1 MIEFLPVVLALI
13 SVCVAN
19 YTDLKER
26 IIPNELT
33 FTLIAV
39 GVVFY
44 LFYGLFGSFGPSEP
58 DFYTFIAGA
67 VGAALAF
74 AIGYGLWLIGAWAG
88 GDVKMFTALGAL
100 LPGIGKFSFKPSH
113 TAPYP
118 LPITIMFNS
127 IIAIAP
133 ILFAY
138 IAISCARKPD
148 IGRKIMAPFRGSARR
163 YLEAP
168 LVLVG
173 CSALGLEIATRLGF
187 VWPLRPL
194 LVAVLLF
201 AVYLIPFKV
210 RLPISALLTLFG
222 LYLNPLT
229 VVEAFVIIL
238 LLLPGLRLLVSAVN
252 VANREVLQ
260 EKVRITELKEG
271 MIPAETIY
279 ESKGKVGRY
288 KAPGYGKLF
297 ELASRDP
304 SKLMRPK
311 WERVLADPRVA
322 AGVTRGQARALKQLV
337 KRGKLKDNIR
347 IKKGMPFAPAFGL
360 GVFISVF
367 FGDIY
372 WFFILAISGISLG
385 FTWVIGL

>member
-1 MIEFLPVVLALI
+1 MIEFLPVVLALL

-26 IIPNELT
+26 IIPNTLT
-33 FTLIAV
+33 FPLIAV

-44 LFYGLFGSFGPSEP
+44 LFFGLYVA
-58 DFYTFIAGA
+58 DFYTFVSGALGA
-67 VGAALAF
+67 VIAF
-74 AIGYGLWLIGAWAG
+74 AIGYAMWLTGGWAG

-100 LPGIGKFSFKPSH
+100 LPGIGKSFEPPH

-118 LPITIMFNS
+118 LLITILFNS

-148 IGRKIMAPFRGSARR
+148 IGRKIIAPFRGSASR

-168 LVLVG
+168 LVLVA
-173 CSALGLEIATRLGF
+173 SSTLGLEIATHLGLG
-187 VWPLRPL
+187 WPLRLL
-194 LVAVLLF
+194 LVAIVLV
-201 AVYLIPFKV
+201 AVYRIPFKI
-210 RLPISALLTLFG
+210 RLPISAALTLLG
-222 LYLNPLT
+222 LYLNPL
-229 VVEAFVIIL
+229 VAVEAFAIVL
-238 LLLPGLRLLVSAVN
+238 LLVPGLRLLVSAVS

-279 ESKGKVGRY
+279 ESGGKVGRY
-288 KAPGYGKLF
+288 RAPGYGKFLK
-297 ELASRDP
+297 LASRDP

-311 WERVLADPRVA
+311 WDRVLADSRVA
-322 AGVTRGQARALKQLV
+322 AGVTRGQVRALRQLV
-337 KRGKLKDNIR
+337 KRGKLKDSIM

-372 WFFILAISGISLG
+372 WFIVVAISGISLG
-385 FTWVIGL
+385 L

>member
-1 MIEFLPVVLALI
+1 MIEYLPVVIALV

-33 FTLIAV
+33 FSLIAF

-44 LFYGLFGSFGPSEP
+44 LLFGLYVA
-58 DFYTFIAGA
+58 DFWTFVSGVI
-67 VGAALAF
+67 GAALAF

-88 GDVKMFTALGAL
+88 GDVKMFTAFGAL
-100 LPGIGKFSFKPSH
+100 LPGIGRSFEPSH

-118 LPITIMFNS
+118 LLITILFNS

-133 ILFAY
+133 VLFAY

-148 IGRKIMAPFRGSARR
+148 IGRKIVAPLRGSARR

-173 CSALGLEIATRLGF
+173 CSALGLAIATSLGL
-187 VWPLRPL
+187 VWPLRLL
-194 LVAVLLF
+194 LVAIILVV
-201 AVYLIPFKV
+201 VYLIPFKV
-210 RLPISALLTLFG
+210 RLPISTVLTLFG

-229 VVEAFVIIL
+229 VIEAFIIIL
-238 LLLPGLRLLVSAVN
+238 FLLPGLRLLVSAVN

-260 EKVRITELKEG
+260 EKVRVTELKEG

-288 KAPGYGKLF
+288 RPPGYGKLF
-297 ELASRDP
+297 KLASRDP

-311 WERVLADPRVA
+311 WDRVLADPRVA
-322 AGVTRGQARALKQLV
+322 AGVTRGQVRALRQLV
-337 KRGKLKDNIR
+337 KRGKLKDSIR

-372 WFFILAISGISLG
+372 WFIVVAISGISLG
-385 FTWVIGL
+385 L

>member
-13 SVCVAN
+13 SVCIAN

-44 LFYGLFGSFGPSEP
+44 LLFGLYVA
-58 DFYTFIAGA
+58 DFWTFIAGV

-88 GDVKMFTALGAL
+88 GDVKMFTAFGAL
-100 LPGIGKFSFKPSH
+100 LPGIGKSFAPSH

-118 LPITIMFNS
+118 LLITILFNS

-133 ILFAY
+133 VLFAY

-148 IGRKIMAPFRGSARR
+148 IGRKIIAPFRGSARR

-173 CSALGLEIATRLGF
+173 CSVLGLEISTSLGF
-187 VWPLRPL
+187 IWPFRL
-194 LVAVLLF
+194 LLIAVILALI
-201 AVYLIPFKV
+201 YLIPFKI
-210 RLPISALLTLFG
+210 RLPISTVLTLFG

-229 VVEAFVIIL
+229 VLEGFAIIL
-238 LLLPGLRLLVSAVN
+238 LLLPGLRLLISAVN

-260 EKVRITELKEG
+260 EMVRITELKEG

-279 ESKGKVGRY
+279 VTGGKVGRY
-288 KAPGYGKLF
+288 RPPGYGKIF
-297 ELASRDP
+297 KLASKDP
-304 SKLMRPK
+304 LKLMRPK
-311 WERVLADPRVA
+311 WDRVLADPRVA
-322 AGVTRGQARALKQLV
+322 AGVTRGQVRALKQLV
-337 KRGKLKDNIR
+337 KRGKLKDSIR

-372 WFFILAISGISLG
+372 WAIVVAISGISLG
-385 FTWVIGL
+385 L

>member
-1 MIEFLPVVLALI
+1 MIEFLPVALALI

-33 FTLIAV
+33 FSLIAF

-44 LFYGLFGSFGPSEP
+44 LFFGLYVA
-58 DFYTFIAGA
+58 DFWTFVSGVI
-67 VGAALAF
+67 GAALAF

-88 GDVKMFTALGAL
+88 GDVKMFTAFGAL
-100 LPGIGKFSFKPSH
+100 LPGIGRSFEPSH

-118 LPITIMFNS
+118 LLITILFNS

-133 ILFAY
+133 VLFAY

-148 IGRKIMAPFRGSARR
+148 IGRKIVAPLRGSARR

-168 LVLVG
+168 LILVG
-173 CSALGLEIATRLGF
+173 SSALGLEIATGLGLI
-187 VWPLRPL
+187 WPLRL
-194 LVAVLLF
+194 FLVAITIFV
-201 AVYLIPFKV
+201 VYLIPFKA
-210 RLPISALLTLFG
+210 RLPISTFFTLFG
-222 LYLNPLT
+222 LYLSPLA
-229 VVEAFVIIL
+229 VAESFAIIL
-238 LLLPGLRLLVSAVN
+238 LLLPGLRLLISAVN

-260 EKVRITELKEG
+260 EKVRVTELKEG

-279 ESKGKVGRY
+279 ESGGKVGRY
-288 KAPGYGKLF
+288 RPPSYGKLF
-297 ELASRDP
+297 KLASKSP
-304 SKLMRPK
+304 SKLIRPK
-311 WERVLADPRVA
+311 WDRVLADPRVA
-322 AGVTRGQARALKQLV
+322 AGVTRGQVRALRQLV
-337 KRGKLKDNIR
+337 KRGKLKDSIR

-372 WFFILAISGISLG
+372 WFIIAAISGIS
-385 FTWVIGL
+385 FGL

>member
-13 SVCVAN
+13 SVFVAN

-33 FTLIAV
+33 FSLIAF
-39 GVVFY
+39 GVIFY
-44 LFYGLFGSFGPSEP
+44 LLFGLYVA
-58 DFYTFIAGA
+58 DFWTFVSGVI
-67 VGAALAF
+67 GAALAF

-88 GDVKMFTALGAL
+88 GDVKMFTAFGAL
-100 LPGIGKFSFKPSH
+100 LPGIGRSFEPSH

-118 LPITIMFNS
+118 LLITILFNS

-133 ILFAY
+133 VLFAY

-148 IGRKIMAPFRGSARR
+148 IARKIVAPLRGSARR

-173 CSALGLEIATRLGF
+173 SSALGLEIATTLGL
-187 VWPLRPL
+187 VWPLRLL
-194 LVAVLLF
+194 LVAVILF
-201 AVYLIPFKV
+201 VIYLIPFRV
-210 RLPISALLTLFG
+210 RLPISAVLTLFG
-222 LYLNPLT
+222 LYLNPLA
-229 VVEAFVIIL
+229 VVEAFAIIL
-238 LLLPGLRLLVSAVN
+238 LLIPGLRLLISAVN

-260 EKVRITELKEG
+260 EKVRISELEEG

-279 ESKGKVGRY
+279 ESGGRVGRY
-288 KAPGYGKLF
+288 RPPGYGKLF
-297 ELASRDP
+297 KLASKDP
-304 SKLMRPK
+304 SKLIRPK
-311 WERVLADPRVA
+311 WDRVLADPRVA
-322 AGVTRGQARALKQLV
+322 AGVTRSQVRALKQLV
-337 KRGKLKDNIR
+337 KRGKLKDSIR

-372 WFFILAISGISLG
+372 WVIVVAISGVSLG
-385 FTWVIGL
+385 L

>member
-44 LFYGLFGSFGPSEP
+44 LLFGLYVA
-58 DFYTFIAGA
+58 DFWTFIAGA
-67 VGAALAF
+67 IGAALAF

-100 LPGIGKFSFKPSH
+100 LPGIGKSFEPSH

-133 ILFAY
+133 VLFVY
-138 IAISCARKPD
+138 IAISCVRKPD
-148 IGRKIMAPFRGSARR
+148 IGRKIMSPFQGSARR

-173 CSALGLEIATRLGF
+173 CSALGLAIATSLGF
-187 VWPLRPL
+187 VWPLRLL
-194 LVAVLLF
+194 LVAAILVG
-201 AVYLIPFKV
+201 VYLIPFKI
-210 RLPISALLTLFG
+210 RLPISAVLTLFG
-222 LYLNPLT
+222 LYLNPLA
-229 VVEAFVIIL
+229 VAEGFAIVL
-238 LLLPGLRLLVSAVN
+238 LLLPGLRLLISAVN

-279 ESKGKVGRY
+279 ETGGKVGRY
-288 KAPGYGKLF
+288 RPPGYGKIF
-297 ELASRDP
+297 KLASKNP

-311 WERVLADPRVA
+311 WDRVLADPRVA
-322 AGVTRGQARALKQLV
+322 AGVTRGQVRALRQLV
-337 KRGKLKDNIR
+337 KRGKLNDSIR

-360 GVFISVF
+360 GVFITVF

-372 WFFILAISGISLG
+372 WFVVHAISAI
-385 FTWVIGL
+385 

>member
-33 FTLIAV
+33 FSLITV
-39 GVVFY
+39 GVIFY
-44 LFYGLFGSFGPSEP
+44 LFLGLYLA
-58 DFYTFIAGA
+58 DFWTFVSGA
-67 VGAALAF
+67 IGAAVAF

-100 LPGIGKFSFKPSH
+100 LPGIGRSFEPSH

-118 LPITIMFNS
+118 LLITILFNS

-187 VWPLRPL
+187 VWPLRLL
-194 LVAVLLF
+194 LVAALLF
-201 AVYLIPFKV
+201 AVYRIPFKV
-210 RLPISALLTLFG
+210 RLPISTLLTLFG

-229 VVEAFVIIL
+229 VVEAFAIIL

-279 ESKGKVGRY
+279 ESGGKVGRY
-288 KAPGYGKLF
+288 RAPGYGKF
-297 ELASRDP
+297 IKLASRDP

-311 WERVLADPRVA
+311 WDRVLADPRVA

-337 KRGKLKDNIR
+337 KRGKLKDSIR

-372 WFFILAISGISLG
+372 WFIVVAISGISLG
-385 FTWVIGL
+385 L

>member
-1 MIEFLPVVLALI
+1 MIEYLPVVIALV

-26 IIPNELT
+26 IIPNDLT
-33 FTLIAV
+33 FSLIAF

-44 LFYGLFGSFGPSEP
+44 LLFGLYVA
-58 DFYTFIAGA
+58 DFWTFVSGVI
-67 VGAALAF
+67 GAALAF

-88 GDVKMFTALGAL
+88 GDVKMFTAFGAL
-100 LPGIGKFSFKPSH
+100 LPGIGRSFEPSH

-118 LPITIMFNS
+118 LLITILFNS

-133 ILFAY
+133 VLFAY

-148 IGRKIMAPFRGSARR
+148 IGRKIVAPFRGSARR

-173 CSALGLEIATRLGF
+173 CSALGLAIATSLGL
-187 VWPLRPL
+187 VWPLRLL
-194 LVAVLLF
+194 LVAIILVV
-201 AVYLIPFKV
+201 VYLIPFKV
-210 RLPISALLTLFG
+210 RLPISTLLTLFG
-222 LYLNPLT
+222 LYLNPLAAA
-229 VVEAFVIIL
+229 EAFAIIL
-238 LLLPGLRLLVSAVN
+238 LLLPGLRLLISAVN

-279 ESKGKVGRY
+279 ESGGKVGRY
-288 KAPGYGKLF
+288 RPLGYGKFLK
-297 ELASRDP
+297 LASRDP

-311 WERVLADPRVA
+311 WDRVLADPRVA
-322 AGVTRGQARALKQLV
+322 AGVTSGQVRALRQLV
-337 KRGKLKDNIR
+337 KRGKLKDSMR

-372 WFFILAISGISLG
+372 WYIVVAISGISLG
-385 FTWVIGL
+385 L

>member
-1 MIEFLPVVLALI
+1 MIEFLPVVLALM
-13 SVCVAN
+13 SVLVAN

-33 FTLIAV
+33 FSLIAV

-44 LFYGLFGSFGPSEP
+44 LFLGLYLA
-58 DFYTFIAGA
+58 DFWTFVSGA
-67 VGAALAF
+67 IGAAVAF

-100 LPGIGKFSFKPSH
+100 LPGIGRSFEPSH

-118 LPITIMFNS
+118 LLITILFNS

-148 IGRKIMAPFRGSARR
+148 IGRKIIAPFRGSVRR

-173 CSALGLEIATRLGF
+173 CSVLGLEIAGSLGF
-187 VWPLRPL
+187 VLPLRLL
-194 LVAVLLF
+194 LVTFILVV
-201 AVYLIPFKV
+201 VYRIPFKV
-210 RLPISALLTLFG
+210 RLPISTLLTLFG

-229 VVEAFVIIL
+229 VVEAFAIIL
-238 LLLPGLRLLVSAVN
+238 LLLPGLSLLVSAVN

-279 ESKGKVGRY
+279 ESGGKVGRY
-288 KAPGYGKLF
+288 RPLGYGKFLK
-297 ELASRDP
+297 LASRDP

-311 WERVLADPRVA
+311 WDRVLADPRVA
-322 AGVTRGQARALKQLV
+322 AGVTSGQVRALRQLV
-337 KRGKLKDNIR
+337 KRGKLKDSMR

-372 WFFILAISGISLG
+372 WYLVVAISGISLG
-385 FTWVIGL
+385 L